1 MNAKRLEKE
10 HSMAEKSQTGPRLYD
25 RIYDVVR
32 QIPAGCVATYG
43 QIAHLVGGCSAQMI
57 GFALAALPAG
67 SDVPWQRVVNRQG
80 KISPRGVGFDSMI
93 QRTLL
98 EEEGV
103 GFNLGGEIDLKI
115 YGW

>member
-1 MNAKRLEKE
+1 MAEKE
-10 HSMAEKSQTGPRLYD
+10 HSGPRLYD
-25 RIYDVVR
+25 RIYAAVR
-32 QIPAGCVATYG
+32 QIPAGRVATYG

-57 GFALAALPAG
+57 GFALAGMPAG
-67 SDVPWQRVVNRQG
+67 SDVPWQRVVNRLG

-103 GFNLGGEIDLKI
+103 VFTLEGVIDLKI